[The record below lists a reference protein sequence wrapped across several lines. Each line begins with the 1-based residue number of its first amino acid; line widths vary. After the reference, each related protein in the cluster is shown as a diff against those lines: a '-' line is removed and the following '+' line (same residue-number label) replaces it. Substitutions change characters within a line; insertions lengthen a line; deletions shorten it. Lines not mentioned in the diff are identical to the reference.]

1 MLEQLPDGS
10 RVIRDGGGL
19 ICKVKPG
26 VTSIP
31 AEIGT
36 SLTDREAWETLYLPK
51 LRMTSARVPLE
62 SIRALPAPEE
72 RDIPLGLHLGA
83 LMGEMRNMLGV
94 TQLSYLYADD
104 EDLYREIVDT
114 LCGLC
119 YECAKLALETGVSFD
134 YGHFWED
141 ICFKNGPLLSPDI
154 FGELC
159 AKHYRKRNDLCHQ
172 YGIDIISLDCDGVTE
187 KLLPT
192 WFENGVNTMFPIE
205 VGVWGDQFEAA
216 RTKFGKGMLG
226 VGGMDKTAFR
236 KDKAAVDAEIERM
249 KRLASLGGFIPCP
262 DHRLMPGSS
271 FELVQYYA
279 EEIKKIRI

>member
-72 RDIPLGLHLGA
+72 RDIPLGLHLGS
-83 LMGEMRNMLGV
+83 LMGEMRSMLGV

-141 ICFKNGPLLSPDI
+141 ICFKNGPLMIPAVFDELMGPWYKKVTDLARPWHRHHLSGLRRPHRPPPPH
-154 FGELC
+154 L
-159 AKHYRKRNDLCHQ
+159 
-172 YGIDIISLDCDGVTE
+172 
-187 KLLPT
+187 
-192 WFENGVNTMFPIE
+192 
-205 VGVWGDQFEAA
+205 AA
-216 RTKFGKGMLG
+216 QRRQHHVSHRGGR
-226 VGGMDKTAFR
+226 VGGP
-236 KDKAAVDAEIERM
+236 V
-249 KRLASLGGFIPCP
+249 
-262 DHRLMPGSS
+262 
-271 FELVQYYA
+271 
-279 EEIKKIRI
+279 